1 MTTPESNASSYLSSA
16 SGWELSTGHHLV
28 RSTEQQTAHNS
39 SLPKALSQ
47 PKQSVEPDAKEEDSK
62 RRGPNPQAI
71 DFVLL
76 TCPPPALPAE
86 STDQLN
92 QLPGSFETPAPEKP
106 SGLASDSFPTDTT
119 SSSKLEEGDPLDTL
133 AAPAAPS
140 SIPREAAGIAP
151 FQIHLRDPLP
161 RFDEFRRRQAGA
173 LELEA
178 KEGEEDG
185 QGLGDEEGLRK
196 LETETLPQT
205 VAPGSVQRP
214 PPTPVMPIPRKSGE
228 G

>member
-47 PKQSVEPDAKEEDSK
+47 PKQSVEPDVEEDSE
-62 RRGPNPQAI
+62 RRDPNPQEV

-76 TCPPPALPAE
+76 TCAPPAAPAE
-86 STDQLN
+86 SPDQLN
-92 QLPGSFETPAPEKP
+92 QLPGSSETPAPEKP

-119 SSSKLEEGDPLDTL
+119 SSPKLEEGDPLDTL

-140 SIPREAAGIAP
+140 SNSREAAGIAP
-151 FQIHLRDPLP
+151 SQIHVRDPLP

-178 KEGEEDG
+178 KEGKEDG
-185 QGLGDEEGLRK
+185 QNVGDEEGLRK
-196 LETETLPQT
+196 LETERLPQT
-205 VAPGSVQRP
+205 TAPGSVQRP

-228 G
+228 F